1 MSKTRAQK
9 RSKEEQLQLITE
21 CRQSGLSDAEW
32 CRQHNVCVST
42 FYNWIKRLRKEAC
55 EVPKASYGHS
65 LTESP
70 KPDIVKVDIL
80 PDIPE
85 VAVFSASE
93 TTAELNIDN
102 SHTIEIAISDI
113 TIRVT
118 NQANPALLAQMIRI
132 LRGKISC

>member
-42 FYNWIKRLRKEAC
+42 FYNWVKRLRKEAC
-55 EVPKASYGHS
+55 EVPQAFYGHS
-65 LTESP
+65 LAESP

-85 VAVFSASE
+85 AAVFQHLKQQ
-93 TTAELNIDN
+93 LNGTL
-102 SHTIEIAISDI
+102 TIHI
-113 TIRVT
+113 
-118 NQANPALLAQMIRI
+118 Q
-132 LRGKISC
+132 